1 MPMPVT
7 PVSDGGELLG
17 SLTYFGL
24 CTVNIL
30 PCGLNRKETIAN
42 RRGRDKA
49 TTCTYIGLHER
60 ASAEGFSPAVP
71 LEHLPPRTTY
81 GLSHSEP

>member
-42 RRGRDKA
+42 RSRGETKLLPA
-49 TTCTYIGLHER
+49 HILVFMKGLR
-60 ASAEGFSPAVP
+60 LKGF
-71 LEHLPPRTTY
+71 LPRS
-81 GLSHSEP
+81 L